1 MPANGHNPVSFVN
14 DLGAK
19 LATRSRHVCVFMG
32 AGVGK
37 ACGLPDLEDLKQLVL
52 SGLDC
57 ERRSAL
63 ERQLQDH
70 NLEEALSR
78 MRRIA
83 ALVSGE
89 DTVDGLNAA
98 QAKALDEAIC
108 RQIVK
113 SLSVESADKSSVICL
128 AAWAA
133 RANYLLPVELFT
145 VNYDLLLEEAL
156 EEMHVPYFDGFVGV
170 LQARFQTELV
180 EADPQADPGAMPAFL
195 VRLWKLHGSVNWTWN
210 SSNRIV
216 RLGQEAPGSSA
227 AAIYPSDAKYEESR
241 RVPFVV
247 LQDRFR
253 RALHHPETLMLI
265 TGYSFGDEHL
275 NEQIFDA
282 ATRRERSEFIVFS
295 YSSIPGPLAER
306 AEITPNLQVVAAREA
321 IIGGIRC
328 NWEESD
334 HSPPNIWCDGE
345 FLLRDFRCLARYL
358 ARSMAYRQE
367 GDRILQA
374 LLERAMEGDDFRS
387 GGSEDVR

>member
-1 MPANGHNPVSFVN
+1 MSAKGHNPMSFVN

-57 ERRSAL
+57 DSRNSL
-63 ERQLQDH
+63 ERQLQSH

-78 MRRIA
+78 IRRIA
-83 ALVSGE
+83 ALVSGK

-98 QAKALDEAIC
+98 QAQALDEDIC

-113 SLSVESADKSSVICL
+113 ALSVEAEDMSPAICL
-128 AAWAA
+128 ASWAA
-133 RANYLLPVELFT
+133 RANYVLPVELFT

-156 EEMHVPYFDGFVGV
+156 EQMHVPYFDGFVGS

-180 EADPQADPGAMPAFL
+180 EADPKSDPGAMPAFL
-195 VRLWKLHGSVNWTWN
+195 VRLWKLHGSVNWSWD
-210 SSNRIV
+210 SRNRIV
-216 RLGQEAPGSSA
+216 RLGQAAPGSVA

-253 RALHHPETLMLI
+253 RALHHPETLMMI

-282 ATRRERSEFIVFS
+282 ATRRERSEFVVFS
-295 YSSIPGPLAER
+295 YSTIPDQLAER
-306 AEITPNLQVVAAREA
+306 AEITPNIQVVTGREA

-334 HSPPNIWCDGE
+334 DLPESIWRDGK
-345 FLLRDFRCLARYL
+345 FLLRDFKCLARYL
-358 ARSMAYRQE
+358 ARSMAYRKE
-367 GDRILQA
+367 GDRTLQM
-374 LLERAMEGDDFRS
+374 LLERALGGEDFEAR
-387 GGSEDVR
+387 GS

>member
-265 TGYSFGDEHL
+265 AGYSFGDDHL

-282 ATRRERSEFIVFS
+282 ATRRERSEFIVFV
-295 YSSIPGPLAER
+295 YSSIPDPLADR
-306 AEITPNLQVVAAREA
+306 AEITPNLQVVSAQEA

-328 NWEESD
+328 NWKEPSNP
-334 HSPPNIWCDGE
+334 PPNIWSDGE
-345 FLLRDFRCLARYL
+345 FLLGDFGCLARYL
-358 ARSMAYRQE
+358 AQSMVHRKE
-367 GDRILQA
+367 GDRTLQA
-374 LLERAMEGDDFRS
+374 LLERAMEGDDFQAD
-387 GGSEDVR
+387 GSEDVR